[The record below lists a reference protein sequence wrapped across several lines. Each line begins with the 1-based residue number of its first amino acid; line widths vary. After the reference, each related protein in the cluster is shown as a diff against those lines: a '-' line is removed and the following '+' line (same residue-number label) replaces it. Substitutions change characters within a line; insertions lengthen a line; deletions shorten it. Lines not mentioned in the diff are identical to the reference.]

1 MIENPTPRMATT
13 PTAATATIKRASTT
27 PLLLRILIDEIS
39 RDGGACLVTSL
50 KDYIVAGHSKLSLLS
65 SSSSIQSSSKC
76 IKNTKKNKSQILNS
90 LLIGSNIGKPRLL
103 AFLESH
109 PDIFNVDRTV
119 IPHWVKLVVQ
129 VQVQHK
135 KQDVDKDED
144 KDGEDED
151 EHEIRV
157 RVYQKALYVLRKRQ
171 AKIDRRTQ
179 KSIDKNGNYNPAA
192 ACDDDDNGYDT
203 ENNNSVNTHWLLNQ
217 CCWNFHY
224 YLRTSN
230 FYINPIL
237 SGYDT
242 PNDVKQVGSREWE
255 DITLETFE
263 QILLCPNNKNNKDKN
278 SSTNTNTIAN
288 QIHVQDGRAYLK
300 QQQRSDDDKNY
311 YSNQLLEEGNNNKN
325 VNDVVDDIKDDQNN
339 NHYDNDNDNYE
350 ASAANLSLMRQIDK
364 TLTDIICEKD
374 GGHQISLQLLL
385 HRYPYVKEILG
396 GRDLWKLYQKYSTIP
411 LYHHD
416 NNSDNNNNNNH
427 NHNDSN
433 RTFFEAIII
442 FHVGPNLILR
452 TKLQKTN
459 RNIIVS
465 DYDGDD
471 DVDIDDDRNKDN
483 HEERRMKVDEVG
495 LYSVTSTKWGRAIS
509 NLMIQA
515 CQKTNLFED
524 RATSSNNSDKSLNH
538 LTNSLPLEE
547 EEEEEGGGEDGEDE
561 ERERKSAS
569 SSSSSGQSLRHT
581 RMVIDLTAS
590 VGGMTLELA
599 RTNSFDRV
607 LAFEI
612 DKGRAALCKDNMKRH
627 GFYNNKDNGVGHSIV
642 EIRNEDSVQQ
652 IPFLPRRV
660 CIVIDPP
667 WGGYNYKQQVRRA
680 QKEGGPVLKLGDAPL
695 EDVLALI
702 ACHNSPCVVG
712 LRLPINFIVQ
722 NLLNALTEK
731 DEGIH
736 FECITRRKIS
746 VQLFVILYF
755 PSVESSNN

>member
-1 MIENPTPRMATT
+1 
-13 PTAATATIKRASTT
+13 
-27 PLLLRILIDEIS
+27 
-39 RDGGACLVTSL
+39 
-50 KDYIVAGHSKLSLLS
+50 
-65 SSSSIQSSSKC
+65 
-76 IKNTKKNKSQILNS
+76 
-90 LLIGSNIGKPRLL
+90 
-103 AFLESH
+103 
-109 PDIFNVDRTV
+109 
-119 IPHWVKLVVQ
+119 
-129 VQVQHK
+129 
-135 KQDVDKDED
+135 
-144 KDGEDED
+144 
-151 EHEIRV
+151 
-157 RVYQKALYVLRKRQ
+157 
-171 AKIDRRTQ
+171 
-179 KSIDKNGNYNPAA
+179 
-192 ACDDDDNGYDT
+192 
-203 ENNNSVNTHWLLNQ
+203 
-217 CCWNFHY
+217 
-224 YLRTSN
+224 
-230 FYINPIL
+230 
-237 SGYDT
+237 
-242 PNDVKQVGSREWE
+242 
-255 DITLETFE
+255 
-263 QILLCPNNKNNKDKN
+263 
-278 SSTNTNTIAN
+278 
-288 QIHVQDGRAYLK
+288 
-300 QQQRSDDDKNY
+300 
-311 YSNQLLEEGNNNKN
+311 
-325 VNDVVDDIKDDQNN
+325 
-339 NHYDNDNDNYE
+339 
-350 ASAANLSLMRQIDK
+350 
-364 TLTDIICEKD
+364 
-374 GGHQISLQLLL
+374 
-385 HRYPYVKEILG
+385 
-396 GRDLWKLYQKYSTIP
+396 
-411 LYHHD
+411 
-416 NNSDNNNNNNH
+416 
-427 NHNDSN
+427 
-433 RTFFEAIII
+433 
-442 FHVGPNLILR
+442 
-452 TKLQKTN
+452 
-459 RNIIVS
+459 
-465 DYDGDD
+465 
-471 DVDIDDDRNKDN
+471 
-483 HEERRMKVDEVG
+483 MKVDEVG

-524 RATSSNNSDKSLNH
+524 GATFSNNNDKSLDH
-538 LTNSLPLEE
+538 LTKSLSLDA
-547 EEEEEGGGEDGEDE
+547 GE
-561 ERERKSAS
+561 EREGRHAS